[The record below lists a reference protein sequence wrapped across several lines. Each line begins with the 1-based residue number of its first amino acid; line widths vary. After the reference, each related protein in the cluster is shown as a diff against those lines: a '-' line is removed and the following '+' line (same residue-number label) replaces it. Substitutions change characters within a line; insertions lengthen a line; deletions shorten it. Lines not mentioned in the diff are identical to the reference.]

1 MKGSQMTGQILKEIR
16 RFNRISQADYAE
28 FCGYSNRSSIYR
40 LEQMEVVPIRYFS
53 LLGQMI
59 GTNMTTE
66 NEILSIYH
74 SMKRIED
81 ADIRDSVTIEW
92 AKVFNQTNQHH
103 TYYSLMDTVFQI
115 YGEFSPQEYY
125 VQFESALQKG
135 ILREFSIRGS
145 SKYIL
150 NE

>member
-1 MKGSQMTGQILKEIR
+1 MTGQILKEIR
-16 RFNRISQADYAE
+16 RFNRISQEDYAK

-59 GTNMTTE
+59 GTSLTNE
-66 NEILSIYH
+66 NEILSIYN

-92 AKVFNQTNQHH
+92 AKVFNQQHQHH
-103 TYYSLMDTVFQI
+103 SYYSLMDTVFQI
-115 YGEFSPQEYY
+115 YGEFSPHEYY
-125 VQFESALQKG
+125 VQLDSALRKG
-135 ILREFSIRGS
+135 ILREFSIGGS
-145 SKYIL
+145 TKYIL